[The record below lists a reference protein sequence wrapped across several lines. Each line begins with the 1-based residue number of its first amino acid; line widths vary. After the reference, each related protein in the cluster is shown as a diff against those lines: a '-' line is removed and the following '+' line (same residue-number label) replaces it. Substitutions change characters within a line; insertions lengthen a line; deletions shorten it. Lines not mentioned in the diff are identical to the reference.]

1 MKERKFFRIAGLFM
15 ILAAFWVDGMLFL
28 RVQGNSPVSVVT
40 VGDVSAMLME
50 AGEAGAE
57 DEEGWQLVVEDARP
71 SAVIRWCVCQMIQ
84 NRHISGRRF
93 R

>member
-40 VGDVSAMLME
+40 VGDVSEIGRASLRMP
-50 AGEAGAE
+50 GRG
-57 DEEGWQLVVEDARP
+57 RP